1 MRTLL
6 LALALTAASASAQVL
21 VPIMAGNERAGTPT
35 DSPGMGTY
43 SSTQSVT
50 LSDPTAA
57 TILYTTDG
65 STPACPAT
73 GTLYTGAFNIS
84 VTTTLKAI
92 GCNGVTGGG
101 VLTSVYTI
109 SGGGITWSTMTNG
122 QWTGMTNAQWTG
134 MTN

>member
-92 GCNGVTGGG
+92 GCNGVTGGEC
-101 VLTSVYTI
+101 
-109 SGGGITWSTMTNG
+109 
-122 QWTGMTNAQWTG
+122 
-134 MTN
+134 